1 MFDNNF
7 GKCGPIFKFFWVWPI
22 LYVHTLEIST
32 SPTICGPTLHTL
44 EISTLPAI
52 FYYSRDKMGI
62 NGHLTTFSLIFSLK
76 YQTL

>member
-1 MFDNNF
+1 MWTDFQ
-7 GKCGPIFKFFWVWPI
+7 IFLSLTN

-52 FYYSRDKMGI
+52 CYYSRDKMGI